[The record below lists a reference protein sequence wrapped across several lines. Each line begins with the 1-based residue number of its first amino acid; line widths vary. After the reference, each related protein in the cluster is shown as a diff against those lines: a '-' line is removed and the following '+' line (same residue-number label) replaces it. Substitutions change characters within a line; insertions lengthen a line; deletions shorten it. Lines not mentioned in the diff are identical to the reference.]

1 MGETNV
7 AWLSGLFE
15 GEGCINQDKR
25 KKATWRLR
33 VVMTDLDVIQ
43 RLQAITGVGN
53 VSEITKQAAHHKTAY
68 QWIVYRKEH
77 IQNLLTQMLPYLGNR
92 RAHVALNALD
102 TFELS

>member
-1 MGETNV
+1 MTSTNI

-25 KKATWRLR
+25 KKATWRLS
-33 VVMTDLDVIQ
+33 VVMTDLDIIQ

-53 VSEITKQAAHHKTAY
+53 VRETTKQAAHHQTAY

-77 IQNLLTQMLPYLGNR
+77 IQQLLSTMLPYLGNR

-102 TFELS
+102 TIELL

>member
-1 MGETNV
+1 MTTANI
-7 AWLSGLFE
+7 AWLAGLFE

-33 VVMTDLDVIQ
+33 VVMTDFDIIQ
-43 RLQAITGVGN
+43 RLHAITGVGN
-53 VSEITKQAAHHKTAY
+53 VSETTKQELHHKPAY

-77 IQNLLTQMLPYLGNR
+77 IQHLLSKMLPYLGNR

-102 TFELS
+102 TIELL

>member
-1 MGETNV
+1 MTSTNI

-15 GEGCINQDKR
+15 GEGCIHQDKR

-33 VVMTDLDVIQ
+33 VVMTDLDIIQ

-53 VSEITKQAAHHKTAY
+53 VSETFKQAAHHKTAY

-77 IQNLLTQMLPYLGNR
+77 IQQLLSKMLPYLGNR

-102 TFELS
+102 TIELL